1 MNGEH
6 WLRIMIDVSLDQQI
20 WVPWMRR
27 SIQLALL
34 AEGRTSPNPLVGA
47 IVLDASGRLVGEGF
61 HSGAGNPHAE
71 IEALSQAGDKSIDGT
86 IVVTLEPCCHHGL
99 TPPCTEALIKARLR
113 RVVIGMVD
121 PDPRVS
127 GNGITRLKDSG
138 LEVIDGILKKECES
152 MNREFIFRVLNGR
165 PWGILKW
172 AMSLDGR
179 IGLPNGC
186 SKWITKETARD
197 SVHQMRSKC
206 DAIIVGGGT
215 VRADDPLLTSRGK
228 LSTEPLRV
236 VFSRS
241 LDLPK
246 TANLWDTKIAKTI
259 IAYGP
264 EGNETFFSYLP
275 DGPEKLT
282 LNSNDPS
289 ELLISLCK
297 KGCNKILWECGP
309 RLATS
314 AIEANCVQELV
325 VYVAPKLLGGKPAM
339 SPLNSFGFESIKSTY
354 KLQHS
359 FLDRKG
365 EDLCWRLLL

>member
-1 MNGEH
+1 
-6 WLRIMIDVSLDQQI
+6 MINLPEDQKI

-47 IVLDASGRLVGEGF
+47 IILDSSGRLVGEGF
-61 HSGAGNPHAE
+61 HTGAGNAHAE
-71 IEALSQAGDKSIDGT
+71 IEALAQAGDKSVDGT
-86 IVVTLEPCCHHGL
+86 IIVTLEPCCHQGL
-99 TPPCTEALIKARLR
+99 TPPCTEALIQARLQ

-127 GNGITRLKDSG
+127 GNGISRLKDSG
-138 LEVIDGILKKECES
+138 LEVLEGVLKQECELI
-152 MNREFIFRVLNGR
+152 NREFSFRVRNGR

-186 SKWITKETARD
+186 SKWITNDFARD
-197 SVHQMRSKC
+197 SVHQIRSKC
-206 DAIIVGGGT
+206 DAVIVGGET
-215 VRADDPLLTSRGK
+215 LRVDDPLLTSRGK
-228 LSTEPLRV
+228 SKIEPLRV

-241 LDLPK
+241 LNLPK
-246 TANLWDTKIAKTI
+246 TAKLWDTKIAKTI

-264 EGNETFFSYLP
+264 EGNEAFFSDLP
-275 DGPEKLT
+275 DGPEKLL

-289 ELLISLCK
+289 ELLRSLGK

-309 RLATS
+309 LLATS

-325 VYVAPKLLGGKPAM
+325 VFVAPKLLGGNSAM
-339 SPLNSFGFESIKSTY
+339 TPLNSFGFESINSTY

-359 FLDRKG
+359 FLERKG

>member
-1 MNGEH
+1 
-6 WLRIMIDVSLDQQI
+6 MIDVTFDKQI

-34 AEGRTSPNPLVGA
+34 AKGMTSPNPIVGA
-47 IVLDASGRLVGEGF
+47 IVLDSTGRLVGEGY
-61 HSGAGNPHAE
+61 HSGAGNAHAE
-71 IEALSQAGDKSIDGT
+71 IEALSQAGDKSINGT

-99 TPPCTEALIKARLR
+99 TPPCTDALIKAGIKK
-113 RVVIGMVD
+113 VVIGMVD

-127 GNGITRLKDSG
+127 GSGISRLKDSG
-138 LEVIDGILKKECES
+138 LEVIDGVLKQECELI
-152 MNREFIFRVLNGR
+152 NREFIFRVRNGR

-186 SKWITKETARD
+186 SKWITNEVAREN
-197 SVHQMRSKC
+197 VHQIRAKC
-206 DAIIVGGGT
+206 DAVIVGGGT
-215 VRADDPLLTSRGK
+215 LRADDPILTSRGK
-228 LSTEPLRV
+228 SNFEPLRV

-246 TANLWDTKIAKTI
+246 SANLWDTKTAKTL

-264 EGNETFFSYLP
+264 EGDEAFFSDLP
-275 DGPEKLT
+275 DGPEKLP
-282 LNSNDPS
+282 LKSDHPS
-289 ELLISLCK
+289 DLLASLGE

-309 RLATS
+309 LLATS

-325 VYVAPKLLGGKPAM
+325 VFIAPKLLGGTSSM
-339 SPLNSFGFESIKSTY
+339 SPLNSFGFDSINATY

-359 FLDRKG
+359 FLSRKK

>member
-1 MNGEH
+1 
-6 WLRIMIDVSLDQQI
+6 MIKLPEDQKK
-20 WVPWMRR
+20 WVPWIRR
-27 SIQLALL
+27 AIQLALL

-47 IVLDASGRLVGEGF
+47 IVLDSSGRLVGEGF
-61 HSGAGNPHAE
+61 HSGSGQAHAE
-71 IEALSQAGDKSIDGT
+71 IEALNQAGEKSINGT

-99 TPPCTEALIKARLR
+99 TPPCTEALIKAGLK

-127 GNGITRLKDSG
+127 GNGISRLKDSG
-138 LEVIDGILKKECES
+138 LEVFEGVLKEECES
-152 MNREFIFRVLNGR
+152 INREFVFRVRNGR
-165 PWGILKW
+165 PWGSLKW

-186 SKWITKETARD
+186 SKWITDIPARD
-197 SVHQMRSKC
+197 CVHKVRSKC
-206 DAIIVGGGT
+206 DAVIVGGGT

-228 LSTEPLRV
+228 SSIEPLRV
-236 VFSRS
+236 IFSRS

-246 TANLWDTKIAKTI
+246 SAKLWDTKIARTVV
-259 IAYGP
+259 AYGP
-264 EGNETFFSYLP
+264 EGDESFFSDLL
-275 DGPEKLT
+275 DGPEKLR
-282 LNSNDPS
+282 LNSDNPS
-289 ELLISLCK
+289 ELLSSLAK

-309 RLATS
+309 QLATS

-325 VYVAPKLLGGKPAM
+325 VFVAPKLLGGMSSM
-339 SPLNSFGFESIKSTY
+339 SPLNNFGFESISSSY

-365 EDLCWRLLL
+365 EDICWRLIF

>member
-1 MNGEH
+1 
-6 WLRIMIDVSLDQQI
+6 MINLPEDQKI

-34 AEGRTSPNPLVGA
+34 AEGMTSPNPLVGA
-47 IVLDASGRLVGEGF
+47 IVLDSSGRLVGEGF
-61 HSGAGNPHAE
+61 HSGSGNAHAE
-71 IEALSQAGDKSIDGT
+71 IEALNQAGEKSINGT

-99 TPPCTEALIKARLR
+99 TPPCTEALIKARLK

-127 GNGITRLKDSG
+127 GNGISRLKDSG
-138 LEVIDGILKKECES
+138 LEVIEGVMQKECEFI
-152 MNREFIFRVLNGR
+152 NREFVFRVRNGR

-186 SKWITKETARD
+186 SKWITDIPARD
-197 SVHQMRSKC
+197 WVHKVRSKC
-206 DAIIVGGGT
+206 DAVIVGGGT

-228 LSTEPLRV
+228 SSVEPLRV
-236 VFSRS
+236 IFSRS

-246 TANLWDTKIAKTI
+246 SAKLWDTKIAKTI

-264 EGNETFFSYLP
+264 EGDESFFSDLP
-275 DGPEKLT
+275 DGPEKLR

-289 ELLISLCK
+289 ELLASLSK

-309 RLATS
+309 LLATS

-325 VYVAPKLLGGKPAM
+325 VFVAPKLLGGKSAM
-339 SPLNSFGFESIKSTY
+339 TPLSSFGFESIDSTY

-359 FLDRKG
+359 LLERKG
-365 EDLCWRLLL
+365 EDLCWSLLI

>member
-1 MNGEH
+1 
-6 WLRIMIDVSLDQQI
+6 MIDLSLDQQI

-47 IVLDASGRLVGEGF
+47 IVLDSSGRLVGEGF
-61 HSGAGNPHAE
+61 HTGAGNAHAE
-71 IEALSQAGDKSIDGT
+71 IEALDQAADKSIDGT
-86 IVVTLEPCCHHGL
+86 IVVTLEPCCHYGL
-99 TPPCTEALIKARLR
+99 TPPCTEAIIKAGLK
-113 RVVIGMVD
+113 RVVVGMVD

-127 GNGITRLKDSG
+127 GNGISRLKDSG
-138 LEVIDGILKKECES
+138 LEVVEGVLSKECELI
-152 MNREFIFRVLNGR
+152 NREFIFRVRNGR

-186 SKWITKETARD
+186 SKWITNETARD
-197 SVHQMRSKC
+197 KVHQIRATC
-206 DAIIVGGGT
+206 DAVIVGGGT
-215 VRADDPLLTSRGK
+215 LRSDDPLLTSRGK
-228 LSTEPLRV
+228 SNFEPLRV

-246 TANLWDTKIAKTI
+246 FANLWDTKIAKTI

-264 EGNETFFSYLP
+264 EGNEAFFSDLP
-275 DGPEKLT
+275 DGPEKLP

-289 ELLISLCK
+289 ELLKVLGA

-309 RLATS
+309 LLATS

-325 VYVAPKLLGGKPAM
+325 VFVAPKLLGGKSAM
-339 SPLNSFGFESIKSTY
+339 SPLNNFGFESINSTY

-359 FLDRKG
+359 FFDRNG
-365 EDLCWRLLL
+365 DDLCWRLLL

>member
-1 MNGEH
+1 MENIGP
-6 WLRIMIDVSLDQQI
+6 IKMIDLPVDQKR

-47 IVLDASGRLVGEGF
+47 ILIDKSGRLAGEGF
-61 HSGAGNPHAE
+61 HSGAGNAHAE
-71 IEALSQAGDKSIDGT
+71 VEALNQAGDKSIEGT
-86 IVVTLEPCCHHGL
+86 IVVTLEPCCHQGL
-99 TPPCTEALIKARLR
+99 TPPCTEAIIKAGLK

-127 GNGITRLKDSG
+127 GNGISRLKDAG
-138 LEVIDGILKKECES
+138 LEVIEGVLKQECEEI
-152 MNREFIFRVLNGR
+152 NRDFIFRVLNGR

-186 SKWITKETARD
+186 SKWITNEPAREK
-197 SVHQMRSKC
+197 VHQIRSKC
-206 DAIIVGGGT
+206 DAVIVGGGT

-228 LSTEPLRV
+228 SNFEPLRV
-236 VFSRS
+236 IFSRS

-246 TANLWDTKIAKTI
+246 SAKLWDTKIAKTI

-264 EGNETFFSYLP
+264 EGDEAFFSDLP
-275 DGPEKLT
+275 DGPEKLR

-289 ELLISLCK
+289 ELLTSLSK

-309 RLATS
+309 LLATS
-314 AIEANCVQELV
+314 AIEAECVQELV
-325 VYVAPKLLGGKPAM
+325 VFVAPKLLGGKSAM
-339 SPLNSFGFESIKSTY
+339 SPLNSFGFESISSTY

-359 FLDRKG
+359 FLEQKG
-365 EDLCWRLLL
+365 KDLCWSLLV

>member
-1 MNGEH
+1 
-6 WLRIMIDVSLDQQI
+6 MINLPDDHKI

-34 AEGRTSPNPLVGA
+34 VEGRTSPNPLVGSV
-47 IVLDASGRLVGEGF
+47 VLDSSGRLVGEGF
-61 HSGAGNPHAE
+61 HSGSGNPHAE
-71 IEALSQAGDKSIDGT
+71 IEALAQAGKKSVDGT
-86 IVVTLEPCCHHGL
+86 IVVTLEPCCHQGL
-99 TPPCTEALIKARLR
+99 TPPCTEAIIKAGLK

-127 GNGITRLKDSG
+127 GKGISRLKDSG
-138 LEVIDGILKKECES
+138 LEVIKGVLSEECES
-152 MNREFIFRVLNGR
+152 INREFSFRVRHGR

-186 SKWITKETARD
+186 SKWITDVPARN

-206 DAIIVGGGT
+206 DAVIVGGGT
-215 VRADDPLLTSRGK
+215 VRADNPLLTSRGK
-228 LSTEPLRV
+228 SNFEPLRV
-236 VFSRS
+236 VFSRT
-241 LDLPK
+241 LDLPESSK
-246 TANLWDTKIAKTI
+246 LWDTKIAKTL

-264 EGNETFFSYLP
+264 EGDEGFFSNLP
-275 DGPEKLT
+275 DGPEKLR
-282 LNSNDPS
+282 LNSDDPY
-289 ELLISLCK
+289 ELMSSLSK

-314 AIEANCVQELV
+314 AIKANCVQELV
-325 VYVAPKLLGGKPAM
+325 VFIAPKLVGGNFAM
-339 SPLNSFGFESIKSTY
+339 SPLNSFGFESIDSTY

-359 FLDRKG
+359 LLERKG
-365 EDLCWRLLL
+365 EDLCLSLLI

>member
-1 MNGEH
+1 MTDSPLKNK
-6 WLRIMIDVSLDQQI
+6 I

-47 IVLDASGRLVGEGF
+47 IVLDSDGRLVGEGF
-61 HSGAGNPHAE
+61 HSGAGNAHAE
-71 IEALSQAGDKSIDGT
+71 IEALNQAGEKSIDGT

-99 TPPCTEALIKARLR
+99 TPPCTEALITSGIK
-113 RVVIGMVD
+113 RVVVGMVD

-127 GNGITRLKDSG
+127 GNGISRLKDSG
-138 LEVIDGILKKECES
+138 LQVIQGVLNQECEWI
-152 MNREFIFRVLNGR
+152 NREFSFRVRNGR

-186 SKWITKETARD
+186 SKWITDSPARD
-197 SVHQMRSKC
+197 SVHQIRSKC
-206 DAIIVGGGT
+206 DAVIVGGGT
-215 VRADDPLLTSRGK
+215 VRSDDPLLTSRGK
-228 LSTEPLRV
+228 SKTEPLRV

-241 LDLPK
+241 LDLPNS
-246 TANLWDTKIAKTI
+246 ARLWDTKTAKTI
-259 IAYGP
+259 VAYGP
-264 EGNETFFSYLP
+264 GGDEEIFSHLP
-275 DGPEKLT
+275 SVLEKVR
-282 LNSNDPS
+282 LNSNDPL
-289 ELLISLCK
+289 ELLTWLAE
-297 KGCNKILWECGP
+297 KGCNKVLWECGP
-309 RLATS
+309 LLATS

-325 VYVAPKLLGGKPAM
+325 TFISPKLLGGKSAM
-339 SPLNSFGFESIKSTY
+339 SPLNSFGFESINSTY

-365 EDLCWRLLL
+365 KDLCWRLLF

>member
-1 MNGEH
+1 
-6 WLRIMIDVSLDQQI
+6 MINLPEDQKI

-34 AEGRTSPNPLVGA
+34 AEGMTSPNPLVGA
-47 IVLDASGRLVGEGF
+47 IVLDSSGRLVGEGF
-61 HSGAGNPHAE
+61 HSGSGKAHAE
-71 IEALSQAGDKSIDGT
+71 IEALNQAGEKSINGT

-99 TPPCTEALIKARLR
+99 TPPCTEALIKAGLK

-127 GNGITRLKDSG
+127 GNGISRLKDSG
-138 LEVIDGILKKECES
+138 LEVVEGVLKEECES
-152 MNREFIFRVLNGR
+152 INREFVFRVRNGR

-186 SKWITKETARD
+186 SKWITDIPARD
-197 SVHQMRSKC
+197 WVHKVRSKC
-206 DAIIVGGGT
+206 DAVIVGGGT

-228 LSTEPLRV
+228 SSVEPLRV
-236 VFSRS
+236 IFSRS

-246 TANLWDTKIAKTI
+246 SAKLWDTKIARTL

-264 EGNETFFSYLP
+264 DGDEAFFSDLP
-275 DGPEKLT
+275 DGPEKLR
-282 LNSNDPS
+282 LNTNDPS
-289 ELLISLCK
+289 ELLSSLAK

-309 RLATS
+309 QLATS
-314 AIEANCVQELV
+314 AIKAKCVQELV
-325 VYVAPKLLGGKPAM
+325 VFVAPKLLGGKSAM
-339 SPLNSFGFESIKSTY
+339 TPLSNFGFESISSTY
-354 KLQHS
+354 KLQHY

>member
-1 MNGEH
+1 
-6 WLRIMIDVSLDQQI
+6 MIDMTLDQTI

-34 AEGRTSPNPLVGA
+34 AEGTTSPNPLVGA
-47 IVLDASGRLVGEGF
+47 IVLDSSGRLVGEGF
-61 HSGAGNPHAE
+61 HSGSGRPHAE
-71 IEALSQAGDKSIDGT
+71 IEALSQAGDKSVGGT
-86 IVVTLEPCCHHGL
+86 IVVTLEPCCHYGL
-99 TPPCTEALIKARLR
+99 TPPCTEALVQAGIK

-127 GNGITRLKDSG
+127 GNGISRLKDSG
-138 LEVIDGILKKECES
+138 LEVIEGVLKQECEWI
-152 MNREFIFRVLNGR
+152 NREFSFRVRNGR

-179 IGLPNGC
+179 IGLPNGS
-186 SKWITKETARD
+186 SKWITTDSARD
-197 SVHQMRSKC
+197 SVHQIRSKC
-206 DAIIVGGGT
+206 DAVIVGGGT
-215 VRADDPLLTSRGK
+215 LRVDNPLLTSRGK
-228 LSTEPLRV
+228 SKKEPLRV

-246 TANLWDTKIAKTI
+246 SAKLWDTKIAKTI

-264 EGNETFFSYLP
+264 EGNEAVFSDFP
-275 DGPEKLT
+275 DGPEKMS

-289 ELLISLCK
+289 ELLTSLAE

-309 RLATS
+309 LLATS
-314 AIEANCVQELV
+314 AIESNCVQELIV
-325 VYVAPKLLGGKPAM
+325 FVAPKLLGGKPAM
-339 SPLNSFGFESIKSTY
+339 SPLNSFGFESINSTY

-359 FLDRKG
+359 FLERKE
-365 EDLCWRLLL
+365 EDLCWRLIF

>member
-1 MNGEH
+1 
-6 WLRIMIDVSLDQQI
+6 MIAFPKDRKI

-27 SIQLALL
+27 SLQLALL

-47 IVLDASGRLVGEGF
+47 IVLDSNGKLVGEGY

-71 IEALSQAGDKSIDGT
+71 IEALAQAGEKSFNGT
-86 IVVTLEPCCHHGL
+86 IVVTLEPCCHQGL
-99 TPPCTEALIKARLR
+99 TPPCTEAIINAGLK

-127 GNGITRLKDSG
+127 GKGISRLKDSG
-138 LEVIDGILKKECES
+138 IEVMQGVLNDECES
-152 MNREFIFRVLNGR
+152 INREFSFRVRYGR

-186 SKWITKETARD
+186 SKWITSTPARD
-197 SVHQMRSKC
+197 AVHQIRSKC

-215 VRADDPLLTSRGK
+215 VRFDNPLLTSRGK
-228 LSTEPLRV
+228 SKIEPLRV
-236 VFSRS
+236 VFTRT
-241 LDLPK
+241 LDLPQSSK
-246 TANLWDTKIAKTI
+246 LWDTKIAKTL

-264 EGNETFFSYLP
+264 EGDESLFSKLP
-275 DGPEKLT
+275 VGPERLK

-289 ELLISLCK
+289 ELLIALSN

-309 RLATS
+309 ELATS
-314 AIEANCVQELV
+314 AIAADCVQELV
-325 VYVAPKLLGGKPAM
+325 VFVAPKLLGGESSMTA
-339 SPLNSFGFESIKSTY
+339 LNSFGFESIQSTY

-359 FLDRKG
+359 LLERKG
-365 EDLCWRLLL
+365 KDLSWRLFF

>member
-1 MNGEH
+1 
-6 WLRIMIDVSLDQQI
+6 MIDLPDEQKA

-34 AEGRTSPNPLVGA
+34 AEGMTSPNPLVGS
-47 IVLDASGRLVGEGF
+47 IVLDSRGRLVGEGF

-71 IEALSQAGDKSIDGT
+71 IEALAQAGEKSVNGT
-86 IVVTLEPCCHHGL
+86 IVVTLEPCCHKGL
-99 TPPCTEALIKARLR
+99 TPPCTEALIQAGLK

-127 GNGITRLKDSG
+127 GNGISRLKDAG
-138 LEVIDGILKKECES
+138 LEVIEGILNQECELI
-152 MNREFIFRVLNGR
+152 NREFSFRVRNGR

-179 IGLPNGC
+179 IGLPNGS
-186 SKWITKETARD
+186 SKWITNVPARNL
-197 SVHQMRSKC
+197 VHQMRSKC
-206 DAIIVGGGT
+206 DAVIVGGGT
-215 VRADDPLLTSRGK
+215 VRVDNPLLTSRGK
-228 LSTEPLRV
+228 SNVEPLRV
-236 VFSRS
+236 IFSRS

-246 TANLWDTKIAKTI
+246 SAKLWDTSSAKTI

-264 EGNETFFSYLP
+264 DGNEAFFSDLP
-275 DGPEKLT
+275 DGPEKLK

-289 ELLISLCK
+289 ELLTSLAN

-309 RLATS
+309 LLATS

-325 VYVAPKLLGGKPAM
+325 VFVAPKLLGGKSAM
-339 SPLNSFGFESIKSTY
+339 TPLSSFGFESIDSTY

-359 FLDRKG
+359 FLQRKG
-365 EDLCWRLLL
+365 EDLCWSLLI

>member
-1 MNGEH
+1 
-6 WLRIMIDVSLDQQI
+6 MINLPEDQKI

-27 SIQLALL
+27 AIQLALL
-34 AEGRTSPNPLVGA
+34 AKGMTSPNPLVGA
-47 IVLDASGRLVGEGF
+47 IVLDSIGRLVGEGF
-61 HSGAGNPHAE
+61 HSGSGKAHAE
-71 IEALSQAGDKSIDGT
+71 IEALNQAGEKSINGT

-99 TPPCTEALIKARLR
+99 TPPCTEALIKAGLK

-127 GNGITRLKDSG
+127 GNGISRLKDSG
-138 LEVIDGILKKECES
+138 LEVFEGVLKEECES
-152 MNREFIFRVLNGR
+152 INREFVFRVRNGR

-186 SKWITKETARD
+186 SKWITDIPARD
-197 SVHQMRSKC
+197 WVHKVRSKC
-206 DAIIVGGGT
+206 DAVIVGGGT

-228 LSTEPLRV
+228 SSVEPLRV
-236 VFSRS
+236 IFSRS

-246 TANLWDTKIAKTI
+246 SAKLWDTKIAKTI

-264 EGNETFFSYLP
+264 EGDESFFSDLP
-275 DGPEKLT
+275 DGPEKLR

-289 ELLISLCK
+289 ELLTSLAK
-297 KGCNKILWECGP
+297 KGCNKVLWECGP
-309 RLATS
+309 LLATS
-314 AIEANCVQELV
+314 AIKANCVQELV
-325 VYVAPKLLGGKPAM
+325 VFVAPKLLGGKSAM
-339 SPLNSFGFESIKSTY
+339 TPLSSFGFESIDSTY

-359 FLDRKG
+359 LLERKG
-365 EDLCWRLLL
+365 EDLCWSLLL

>member
-1 MNGEH
+1 
-6 WLRIMIDVSLDQQI
+6 MINFPDDKKI

-47 IVLDASGRLVGEGF
+47 IVMDSGGSLVGEGF
-61 HSGAGNPHAE
+61 HSGAGKAHAE
-71 IEALSQAGDKSIDGT
+71 IEALAQAGEKSVDGT
-86 IVVTLEPCCHHGL
+86 IVVTLEPCCHQGL
-99 TPPCTEALIKARLR
+99 TPPCTEAIISAGIKK
-113 RVVIGMVD
+113 VVVGMVD

-127 GNGITRLKDSG
+127 GSGISRLKESG
-138 LEVIDGILKKECES
+138 IEVIEGVLKQECEWI
-152 MNREFIFRVLNGR
+152 NREFSFRVRHGR

-186 SKWITKETARD
+186 SKWITNFPARD
-197 SVHQMRSKC
+197 SVHQIRSKC
-206 DAIIVGGGT
+206 DAVIVGGGT
-215 VRADDPLLTSRGK
+215 VRVDDPLLTSRGK
-228 LSTEPLRV
+228 SNFEPLRV

-246 TANLWDTKIAKTI
+246 SAKLWDTKIAKTI

-264 EGNETFFSYLP
+264 EGNDVFFSDLP
-275 DGPEKLT
+275 DGPEKLR

-289 ELLISLCK
+289 ELLTSLAK

-309 RLATS
+309 LLATS
-314 AIEANCVQELV
+314 AIKANCVQELV
-325 VYVAPKLLGGKPAM
+325 VFVAPKLLGGKSEM
-339 SPLNSFGFESIKSTY
+339 TPLGNFGFESIDSTY

-359 FLDRKG
+359 RLEQKG
-365 EDLCWRLLL
+365 DDLCWRLEI